1 MAGSAGL
8 CRWRAP
14 LMPGDPGGGREPW
27 PGLALAH
34 RLTQPAHRD
43 ALAKALYS
51 RLFTWLLER
60 SNAQLAAPGEGEHVD
75 TITVVDVYG
84 FEVGRPGTGCPLH
97 PDHLWGQ
104 RFLRGALVS
113 PGLPIPESAQ
123 GLQL

>member
-1 MAGSAGL
+1 MT
-8 CRWRAP
+8 
-14 LMPGDPGGGREPW
+14 PGGGREPW

-60 SNAQLAAPGEGEHVD
+60 SNTQLAAPGEGEHVD

-84 FEVGRPGTGCPLH
+84 FEVGPWDRARDRVPTSSRSFVGSALPEG
-97 PDHLWGQ
+97 
-104 RFLRGALVS
+104 GARE
-113 PGLPIPESAQ
+113 PWPA
-123 GLQL
+123 